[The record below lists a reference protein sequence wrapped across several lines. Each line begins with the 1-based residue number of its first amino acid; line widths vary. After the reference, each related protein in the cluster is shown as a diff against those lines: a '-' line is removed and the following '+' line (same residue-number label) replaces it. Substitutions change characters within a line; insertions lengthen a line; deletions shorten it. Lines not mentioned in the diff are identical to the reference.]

1 MASAMEQAPPEPRL
15 GVSGMNLASASVGR
29 SRDDMIAA
37 MGARMDH
44 VNIGYGHSEGRVI
57 VPDACRRESSCQV
70 VVVKDG
76 NAYDLN
82 NHWAWLPFMK
92 DSQPNQLVVSVI
104 FFF

>member
-57 VPDACRRESSCQV
+57 VPDASDASRRA
-70 VVVKDG
+70 K
-76 NAYDLN
+76 
-82 NHWAWLPFMK
+82 WLWLKTEMRM
-92 DSQPNQLVVSVI
+92 I
-104 FFF
+104 